1 MIDDIHYNKQLNFFN
16 SIIFVFTTNLTNRMY
31 VIVEISNRTFLVVE
45 KVLNSILYR
54 LLTDVRTAYDII
66 FEYISTFDTRFFTDK
81 RKKKL
86 YRDARTAIQKV
97 RRRKSLR
104 CMESRFV
111 PLFFEIF
118 STKTPFFRSQLCPWS
133 FYRSG
138 RLESLRNSAF
148 LWTREIVL
156 SLTFTEP
163 SKHMRSVLRHCQKS
177 PKKILKEK
185 KKK

>member
-104 CMESRFV
+104 CMESSLEGSSPFFSKYFQRK
-111 PLFFEIF
+111 PLFFVA
-118 STKTPFFRSQLCPWS
+118 SCVLGPFT
-133 FYRSG
+133 G
-138 RLESLRNSAF
+138 AA
-148 LWTREIVL
+148 V
-156 SLTFTEP
+156 
-163 SKHMRSVLRHCQKS
+163 
-177 PKKILKEK
+177 
-185 KKK
+185 